1 MGPGHDDGSDLL
13 MHDPP
18 RGMPAKVERLL
29 QVLAVLRTSE
39 LPVPRPALI
48 ARVDDYREDDRQAQA
63 KAAGAAKARA
73 DEALHKKVNLDLQ
86 QLRSLGFSITDTATE
101 GLESTY
107 VLRPTPWRLPV
118 LLEDVDETLLAW
130 LLGTASTTGETTQAG
145 LLPRPDPALLGSLPS
160 ALDRV
165 HAALAGCRR
174 LVIEHHGE
182 RRVVEPVQM
191 SVHAGR
197 WFLLARYPGNP
208 EPRGYRLDRLAV
220 LEVGEHMS
228 TTPEPVDATAVLDAT
243 AWQVHEAVDVEIRCD
258 ADDRATVTARFPRA
272 VVRQCAAEVVLTFSS
287 THVEAVLDRV
297 LGLAGAARLVA
308 PATAVEALRTRL
320 LHALEVEA

>member
-1 MGPGHDDGSDLL
+1 
-13 MHDPP
+13 MHTPHK
-18 RGMPAKVERLL
+18 GMPAKVERLL

-39 LPVPRPALI
+39 LPVPRTALV
-48 ARVDDYREDDRQAQA
+48 ARVDDYRHDDRQA
-63 KAAGAAKARA
+63 KALAPGAAQDKAV
-73 DEALHKKVNLDLQ
+73 EALHKKVNLDLQ
-86 QLRSLGFSITDTATE
+86 QLRGLGFSITDTATE
-101 GLESTY
+101 GLASTY

-130 LLGTASTTGETTQAG
+130 LLGTAPATGEATQQG
-145 LLPRPDPALLGSLPS
+145 LPPRPDAVLLGSLPS

-165 HAALAGCRR
+165 HAALAGRRR

-197 WFLLARYPGNP
+197 WFLLARYPGQP

-220 LEVGEHMS
+220 LEVGEHMVMA
-228 TTPEPVDATAVLDAT
+228 PEPVDAAVVLDAT
-243 AWQVHEAVDVEIRCD
+243 AWEVDDPVDVEIRCD
-258 ADDRATVTARFPRA
+258 PDDLAAVAARFPRA
-272 VVRQCAAEVVLTFSS
+272 VVDQSAAEVVLTFPS

-308 PATAVEALRTRL
+308 PATAVEMLRTRL
-320 LHALEVEA
+320 LHALEVPA